1 VHEMMNPHLVTIEPD
16 APQADVLDII
26 KKYGLLAVPVVTE
39 GSRLVGIV
47 TFDDVMSHL

>member
-1 VHEMMNPHLVTIEPD
+1 MQLISLDCCLKNRNS
-16 APQADVLDII
+16 DVLDII

-39 GSRLVGIV
+39 DSRLVGIL